1 MFWRKHRRIEEP
13 PRDRGFSVAEVVV
26 AFGIFAIVGT
36 TVSTGLVNVMHVTS
50 DDRNRVRAASLASRE
65 IDIVRSAFN
74 SPAIGPKQVEAGE
87 VLNPNPLPGGTTG
100 APLVIDG
107 VPFTVKRV
115 AEWTQQGASN
125 GPCDVD
131 AGGGNAPLAYLRVT
145 AEVSWPNMGST
156 QPVKSSTLLTP
167 PLGTFAQG
175 TGHLRV
181 TVVDQTG
188 DRVEGRQVT
197 LSGPGGTVSQ
207 TTADGG
213 CSFFAGLP
221 VGTYTASVSAP
232 GGIDRNTW
240 EPTSTQTVSVI
251 ANTIAQ
257 ANLAYATAAGVTAA
271 LAPSLPEFPPAKN
284 IPLTAAN
291 TAFTPNGRRVLPGD
305 GSQRTF
311 RAWPFPDGIDLWAGS
326 CNDADPIATGGERQ
340 NPVVLTPGSS
350 VTADVPLVPLTVNVR
365 LAVGL
370 LPVGNRTV
378 YAVHAKD
385 QSTGCAAAVS
395 DPVSGGSA
403 AGEVLEL
410 PVRTDAA
417 GMARVS
423 LPYGRWQ
430 IKVKNSVLPQLGT
443 WPIIDLRADRPGPNV
458 VTVSVVL

>member
-1 MFWRKHRRIEEP
+1 MFWRKARRTEGP

-36 TVSTGLVNVMHVTS
+36 TVSTGLIDVMQVTT
-50 DDRNRVRAASLASRE
+50 DDRNRVRAASLAARE
-65 IDIVRSAFN
+65 IDIARSAFN

-87 VLNPNPLPGGTTG
+87 VVNHNPLPGGAVG
-100 APLVIDG
+100 QPLLIDG
-107 VPFTVKRV
+107 VSFTVKRV
-115 AEWTQQGASN
+115 AEWTQQGAAN

-188 DRVEGRQVT
+188 ERVEGRQVT
-197 LSGPGGTVSQ
+197 LNGPGGTDTQ

-232 GGIDRNTW
+232 NGIDRTTW
-240 EPTSTQTVSVI
+240 GPSSTQTVTVL
-251 ANTIAQ
+251 ANAIAQ
-257 ANLAYATAAGVTAA
+257 ANLAYATAADVEAA

-305 GSQRTF
+305 GPIRSF

-326 CNDADPIATGGERQ
+326 CNDADPIVTGGERQ
-340 NPVVLTPGSS
+340 DPVVLTPGTST
-350 VTADVPLVPLTVNVR
+350 TANVPLVPVTVNVR
-365 LAVGL
+365 LALWL
-370 LPVGNRTV
+370 LAVPDASV

-385 QSTGCAAAVS
+385 QSTGCASTVS
-395 DPVSGGSA
+395 DPVSGGSG

-410 PVRTDAA
+410 PVKTDSS
-417 GMARVS
+417 GMVRVS

-430 IKVKNSVLPQLGT
+430 IKVKNFLPHLGG
-443 WPIIDLRADRPGPNV
+443 WPTIDLRADRPGPQV
-458 VTVSVVL
+458 VTANVLL